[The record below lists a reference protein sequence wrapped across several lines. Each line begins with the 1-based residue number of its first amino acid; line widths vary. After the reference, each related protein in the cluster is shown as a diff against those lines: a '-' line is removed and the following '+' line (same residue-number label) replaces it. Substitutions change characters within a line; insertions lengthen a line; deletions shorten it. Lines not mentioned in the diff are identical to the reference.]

1 VKLKT
6 ARIATWLGLSV
17 AAACL
22 AAVATTGVS
31 KVEFRQGPDQG
42 SGTLV
47 LRFDAAVP
55 QFEAASEP
63 WGVDVWLEGVSVDA
77 VPFEGVRLVKEQGG
91 THVRFERAG
100 TALEAVR
107 VGANVVTLQLGLAA
121 AMAPPSASGYVIGVG
136 DQVTLQVYKNQDL
149 SGDFTVGPDGTITLP
164 LVGAVPAAGRSEGVL
179 AQELTRVL
187 GKDYLVDPKVTIAVK
202 TYQSQFVY
210 VTGAVNRASRVSL
223 HPGMTLK
230 DVLSEAGVALVSGQ
244 EIVLTRTGSG
254 GDKVAINSADLELP
268 DVPLPRDGDVLSV
281 QEPLYVFM
289 QGEVRRP
296 GRLTL
301 TKGMT
306 LLQAIS
312 MSEGLTDWASKR
324 EIRILR
330 KEGDSTEE
338 ISVNLRK
345 VEGRQVEDPPLR
357 ANDVVLVKRRIL

>member
-63 WGVDVWLEGVSVDA
+63 WGVDVWLEGVSVVA

-121 AMAPPSASGYVIGVG
+121 AILILKWRY
-136 DQVTLQVYKNQDL
+136 
-149 SGDFTVGPDGTITLP
+149 
-164 LVGAVPAAGRSEGVL
+164 GR
-179 AQELTRVL
+179 
-187 GKDYLVDPKVTIAVK
+187 
-202 TYQSQFVY
+202 
-210 VTGAVNRASRVSL
+210 
-223 HPGMTLK
+223 
-230 DVLSEAGVALVSGQ
+230 
-244 EIVLTRTGSG
+244 
-254 GDKVAINSADLELP
+254 
-268 DVPLPRDGDVLSV
+268 DVPPPHYGAE
-281 QEPLYVFM
+281 QE
-289 QGEVRRP
+289 
-296 GRLTL
+296 
-301 TKGMT
+301 
-306 LLQAIS
+306 
-312 MSEGLTDWASKR
+312 
-324 EIRILR
+324 
-330 KEGDSTEE
+330 EE
-338 ISVNLRK
+338 
-345 VEGRQVEDPPLR
+345 EQ
-357 ANDVVLVKRRIL
+357 